1 MPGSLSHCAKLG
13 KETPAGQKLAIKSSC
28 SYLVFVNFSE
38 YYPDYFTA
46 NILEWKHLLKP
57 NKFKDIIISS
67 LDYLVQERRIKLFG
81 FVIMTNHIHLVWQVQ
96 QGYHPKDVQL
106 SFMKFTAQM
115 IIKELRN
122 NHPKVL
128 EKFLI
133 KASDRKYQI
142 WERNPL
148 SISLWN
154 QNVFKQ
160 KMDYIH
166 NNPVAAGLCQ
176 FASDYHYSSAS
187 F

>member
-1 MPGSLSHCAKLG
+1 M
-13 KETPAGQKLAIKSSC
+13 
-28 SYLVFVNFSE
+28 NFSD

-46 NILEWKHLLKP
+46 TILEWKHLLKP

-128 EKFLI
+128 EKFLV

-148 SISLWN
+148 SISL
-154 QNVFKQ
+154 
-160 KMDYIH
+160 
-166 NNPVAAGLCQ
+166 
-176 FASDYHYSSAS
+176 
-187 F
+187 